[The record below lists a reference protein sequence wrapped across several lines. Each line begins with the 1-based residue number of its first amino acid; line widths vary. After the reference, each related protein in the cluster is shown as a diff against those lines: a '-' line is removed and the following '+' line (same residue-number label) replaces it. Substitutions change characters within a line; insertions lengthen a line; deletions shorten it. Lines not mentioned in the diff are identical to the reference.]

1 MPASGDGAMAKFDL
15 NWMISVDDHI
25 LEPPNVWQARVAKK
39 YRDAAPR
46 FVRDGDGEAWVYEG
60 KRMPTPGL
68 AAVAGKKVEEF
79 TPLPI
84 TYEDMRPGC
93 YDPKARLADMDRS
106 GVAASLCFPSLPGF
120 CAETFFKSKD
130 HELALACIQ
139 AYNDWHIE
147 EWCGAAPGRYI
158 PLVLVPL
165 WNVKEAAREV
175 ERCAAKGARAFGFSE
190 DPSRLGLP
198 TIQNAEHHWEPM
210 LRAAA
215 EAEMVVCMHIGTTG
229 TMLKTTPES
238 TLMVTLSW
246 GAGSQMSAAM
256 LDWLFSGVFWRIP
269 KLKVALSEG
278 GIGWMPYFL
287 ERAEQVYA
295 KQRFWAAKSDWTID
309 LATGKLVQN
318 EAKTMPAEFD
328 LRRLFHD
335 HIFGCF
341 IEDPHGVKNVHAI
354 GVDNVM
360 IETDYPHSDSTWP
373 DCLKAAK
380 QQLVGLPEADQYKI
394 LRGNAERLFRFEP
407 SVHG

>member
-1 MPASGDGAMAKFDL
+1 MPGFDL

-25 LEPPNVWQARVAKK
+25 LEPPNVWQDRVPKK
-39 YRDAAPR
+39 FRDNAPR
-46 FVRDGDGEAWVYEG
+46 FVRDGQGEAWVFAG

-68 AAVAGKKVEEF
+68 AAVAGKKAEEF

-93 YDPKARLADMDRS
+93 YDAKARIEDMNRS

-120 CAETFFKSKD
+120 CAETFFKAED
-130 HELALACIQ
+130 RELALTCIQ
-139 AYNDWHIE
+139 AYNDWHID
-147 EWCGAAPGRYI
+147 EWCASAPGRFI
-158 PLVLVPL
+158 PLALIPMWDAKL
-165 WNVKEAAREV
+165 AAREI
-175 ERCAAKGARAFGFSE
+175 ERCAAKGARAVSFSE

-198 TIQNAEHHWEPM
+198 TIQNPDHYWDPM

-215 EAEMVVCMHIGTTG
+215 DAEMVVCTHIGTSG
-229 TMLKTTPES
+229 TMLKTTAES

-246 GAGSQMSAAM
+246 GAGSAMSAAM
-256 LDWLFSGVFWRIP
+256 LDWLFSGVFLRIP
-269 KLKVALSEG
+269 KLKLALSEG

-309 LATGKLVQN
+309 LATGKLIQN
-318 EAKTMPAEFD
+318 EARTMPQEFD
-328 LRRLFHD
+328 VRQMFKE

-341 IEDPHGVKNVHAI
+341 IDDIHGIKNLEQI

-380 QQLVGLPEADQYKI
+380 QQLAGLSEEHQYKV
-394 LRGNAERLFRFEP
+394 LRGNAERLFRFEARI
-407 SVHG
+407 

>member
-1 MPASGDGAMAKFDL
+1 MPGFDL

-25 LEPPNVWQARVAKK
+25 LEPPNVWQDRVPKK
-39 YRDAAPR
+39 FRDRAPK
-46 FVRDGDGEAWVYEG
+46 FVRDSHGEAWVFDG

-68 AAVAGKKVEEF
+68 AAVAGKDVEDF

-93 YDPKARLADMDRS
+93 YDPKARIADMDRA

-130 HELALACIQ
+130 RELALECIK

-147 EWCGAAPGRYI
+147 EWCGYAPGRFI
-158 PLVLVPL
+158 PLSLIPM
-165 WNVKEAAREV
+165 WDPQAAAV
-175 ERCAAKGARAFGFSE
+175 EIERVAKKGSRSVSFSE

-198 TIQNAEHHWEPM
+198 TIQNPEHHWDPM

-215 EAEMVVCMHIGTTG
+215 DADMPVCMHIGTSG
-229 TMLKTTPES
+229 TMIKTNAES

-246 GAGSQMSAAM
+246 GAGSAMSAAM
-256 LDWLFSGVFWRIP
+256 LDWMFSGVFLRIP

-309 LATGKLVQN
+309 LATGELIQN
-318 EAKTMPAEFD
+318 EARSMPAEFD
-328 LRRLFHD
+328 VRAMFKE

-341 IEDPHGVKNVHAI
+341 IDDAHGVKSLDTI

-373 DCLKAAK
+373 NSLAMAKEQLKDLSDEDK
-380 QQLVGLPEADQYKI
+380 FKV
-394 LRGNAERLFRFEP
+394 LRGNAERLYRFEAR
-407 SVHG
+407 V